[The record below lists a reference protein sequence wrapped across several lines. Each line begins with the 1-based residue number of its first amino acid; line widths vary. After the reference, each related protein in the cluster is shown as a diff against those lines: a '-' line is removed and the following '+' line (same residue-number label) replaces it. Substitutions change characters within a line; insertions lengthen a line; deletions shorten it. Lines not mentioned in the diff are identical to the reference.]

1 MEVKRQVRYE
11 VKRQVRY
18 SVLLGRDHHDRRP
31 PPPTTTTTKPRGW
44 NSQKQASSSQNK
56 LQNKL
61 RPHKISFKIRFVLSK
76 IRFGIRFVLS
86 KIRFGIRLSKVEAK

>member
-1 MEVKRQVRYE
+1 ME

-31 PPPTTTTTKPRGW
+31 RSPEAG
-44 NSQKQASSSQNK
+44 A
-56 LQNKL
+56 
-61 RPHKISFKIRFVLSK
+61 IR
-76 IRFGIRFVLS
+76 